1 MPKTYHHIQ
10 HYLPLLGIL
19 GAGVAGFIMFS
30 YDNNFQFVIA
40 VAMSL
45 GYVSWG
51 IVHHYL
57 HKDIYLE
64 VVLEYALIALLG
76 LVLIFTVIFRA

>member
-1 MPKTYHHIQ
+1 MPKTHHHIQ
-10 HYLPLLGIL
+10 HYAPLFGIL
-19 GAGVAGFIMFS
+19 TAGLAGFVMFS
-30 YDNNFQFVIA
+30 SDKNFQFVIA
-40 VAMSL
+40 IAMSL

-64 VVLEYALIALLG
+64 VILEYALIALLG